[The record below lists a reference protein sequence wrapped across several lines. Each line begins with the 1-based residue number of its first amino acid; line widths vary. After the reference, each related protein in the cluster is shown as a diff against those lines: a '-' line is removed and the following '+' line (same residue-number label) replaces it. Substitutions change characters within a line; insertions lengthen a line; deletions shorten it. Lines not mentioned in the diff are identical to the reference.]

1 MHFFWN
7 CLYSFPEFLDGSA
20 KALMIIFVA
29 WMHFVNFQTKLKES
43 HEIRLGTN
51 MLRNYDKPVYYK
63 TSQNGQKGK
72 SKINKFLFVWY
83 VGPIDLSR
91 AELKG
96 QLISKCLFGVFNFF
110 QKMNEQIRLYYDTS
124 GRLVFVRFLEE
135 IEDTKK
141 TFRN

>member
-1 MHFFWN
+1 MKISTFSTFKKEKFPWKLFAEIRYKTIQFLPYRQKVALFLCN
-7 CLYSFPEFLDGSA
+7 CLYSFPKVLDGSA

-72 SKINKFLFVWY
+72 SKINKFLFV
-83 VGPIDLSR
+83 
-91 AELKG
+91 
-96 QLISKCLFGVFNFF
+96 
-110 QKMNEQIRLYYDTS
+110 
-124 GRLVFVRFLEE
+124 
-135 IEDTKK
+135 
-141 TFRN
+141 